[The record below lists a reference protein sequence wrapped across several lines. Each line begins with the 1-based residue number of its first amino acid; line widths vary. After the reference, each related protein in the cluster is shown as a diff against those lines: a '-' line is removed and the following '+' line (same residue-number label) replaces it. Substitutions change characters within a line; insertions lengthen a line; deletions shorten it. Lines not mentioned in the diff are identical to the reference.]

1 MKLEYRDC
9 NLILRQLNETS
20 AEQVLDFYY
29 RNREYF
35 DIYETEK
42 PNNFYTLEYM
52 KSLLHSEYNAFV
64 QGKYVRFFAYDPTNP
79 ERIVGTVSFSDLRRG
94 TMMSCIIGYKVEH
107 SLQHQ
112 GYGFR
117 MLNAALKAMVVD
129 GGMHRIEA
137 YIAPNNTPS
146 IALANKLG
154 FISEGTAYSYVR
166 KYGVWH
172 DMLRYVYI
180 S

>member
-29 RNREYF
+29 SNREYF
-35 DIYETEK
+35 DVYETEK
-42 PNNFYTLEYM
+42 PSNFYTLEYI
-52 KSLLHSEYNAFV
+52 KKLLNSEYNAFV
-64 QGKYVRFFAYDPTNP
+64 QGKYVRFFAYDIARPK
-79 ERIVGTVSFSDLRRG
+79 EIIGTVSFSDLRRG
-94 TMMSCIIGYKVEH
+94 NMMSCIIGYKVGH
-107 SLQHQ
+107 KHQRQ
-112 GYGFR
+112 GYGYR
-117 MLNAALKAMVVD
+117 MLNAALKAMVID
-129 GGMHRIEA
+129 GQMHRIEA
-137 YIAPNNTPS
+137 YIAPDNMPS
-146 IALANKLG
+146 VGLVKKLG

-166 KYGVWH
+166 NHGIWN